1 MCGIAGIMA
10 APGAEVDLDALY
22 AMRQALKHRGPDG
35 EGLYV
40 NGATA
45 LAQTRLAV
53 IDLATGDQPLY
64 APGGIALVANGEIY
78 NYLELKAEM
87 PEAHFA
93 TGSDCEV
100 PLHLYR
106 RHGAD
111 FAEHLRGMYAIALH
125 DAAEDRL
132 LLARDPFGI
141 KPLYYVAGPK
151 GLAFASEPGALLA
164 AGLAERR
171 IVPRSRDEL
180 LQLQFTTGRDTI
192 FEGIQRLLPGE
203 TLVVSRAR
211 VVDRRRIDPL
221 PAQPPAPI
229 SEADARAQLE
239 AVLLESVTLHQR
251 SDVPYG
257 MFLSGGVDSAAL
269 LAAMARVN
277 DRPVLAYTAGF
288 DRRDAGDER
297 DHARVVA
304 RALGAEHVEVEVA
317 EADFWTLLPRI
328 AAAVD
333 DPAADYAILP
343 TWKLAERA
351 AQDVKV
357 VLSGEGGDEMFAGYG
372 RYRSAIRP
380 WWRGGRAMRPHGI
393 FDGLGVLRQ
402 EPTGWRDGILAAES
416 LAGNLGRSR
425 LQAVQAVDCADW
437 LPNDLLVKLDRCLMA
452 HGLEGR
458 TPFLDPKVAS
468 FAYRLPDALK
478 IRGRLGKYL
487 LRSWLDG
494 ALPEAGAFSR
504 KRGFSVPVGAWI
516 AARGDRLGPLVAAQA
531 GVAEICDPDAVCR
544 LYGASGKHAAFACW
558 TLLFYA
564 LWHQHHIV
572 GRASDGDVTAT
583 LE

>member
-1 MCGIAGIMA
+1 MCGIAGIMV
-10 APGAEVDLDALY
+10 APGAEVDLDAVY
-22 AMRQALKHRGPDG
+22 AMRQALRHRGPDG

-45 LAQTRLAV
+45 LAQTRLAI

-78 NYLELKAEM
+78 NYVELREELSGAR
-87 PEAHFA
+87 FA
-93 TGSDCEV
+93 TRSDCEV

-106 RHGAD
+106 EEGVD
-111 FAEHLRGMYAIALH
+111 FARRLRGMYAIALH
-125 DAAEDRL
+125 DATEERL

-141 KPLYYVAGPK
+141 KPLYYVSRPEGI
-151 GLAFASEPGALLA
+151 AFASEPGALIA

-171 IVPRSRDEL
+171 LAERPRDEL
-180 LQLQFTTGRDTI
+180 LQLQFTTGRETI
-192 FEGIQRLLPGE
+192 FDGIERLLPGE
-203 TLVVSRAR
+203 TVVISRAR
-211 VVDRRRIDPL
+211 IVERRRIDPL
-221 PAQPPAPI
+221 PAAPPEPVT
-229 SEADARAQLE
+229 EARALE
-239 AVLLESVTLHQR
+239 RLEEVLLDSVRLHQR

-277 DRPVLAYTAGF
+277 ERPVLAYTAGF
-288 DRRDAGDER
+288 DRGDAGDER
-297 DHARVVA
+297 AHAREVA
-304 RALGAEHVEVEVA
+304 TALGAEHVEVMVT
-317 EADFWTLLPRI
+317 EADFWRLMPRI

-343 TWKLAERA
+343 TWMLAERA

-380 WWRGGRAMRPHGI
+380 WWRGGRAMRPRGI
-393 FDGLGVLRQ
+393 LDGLGVMRH
-402 EPTGWRDGILAAES
+402 EPTGWRDGIVAAES
-416 LAGNLGRSR
+416 LASGNGRSR
-425 LQAVQAVDCADW
+425 LQVVQAVDCADW

-458 TPFLDPKVAS
+458 TPFLDPVVAE
-468 FAYRLPDALK
+468 FAFRLPDALK
-478 IRGRLGKYL
+478 VRGRLGKYL
-487 LRSWLDG
+487 LRAWLDRV
-494 ALPEAGAFSR
+494 APAAGAFSR
-504 KRGFSVPVGAWI
+504 KRGFTVPVGAWI
-516 AARGDRLGPLVAAQA
+516 AGHGERLGPLVAAQP
-531 GVAEICDPDAVCR
+531 GVAEVCRPDAVRR
-544 LYGASGKHAAFACW
+544 LFGTSGKHEAFACW

-572 GRASDGDVTAT
+572 GRPAEGDVMEMLA
-583 LE
+583 

>member
-93 TGSDCEV
+93 TESDCEV

-106 RHGAD
+106 RHGVD

-229 SEADARAQLE
+229 SEADARAELE

-351 AQDVKV
+351 ARDVKV

-531 GVAEICDPDAVCR
+531 GVAEVCDPDAVCR